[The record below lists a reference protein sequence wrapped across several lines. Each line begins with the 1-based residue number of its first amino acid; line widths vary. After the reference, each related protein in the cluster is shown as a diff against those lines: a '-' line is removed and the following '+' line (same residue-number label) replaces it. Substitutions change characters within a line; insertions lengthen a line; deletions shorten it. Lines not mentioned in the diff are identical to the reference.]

1 MVVAELR
8 MSQSLVEKFYGFC
21 GFWGFLYFYWFWG
34 FMVFMSFYGFWVFM
48 VFMGFGVFIVLF
60 SDEATGTSNRSSSC
74 TGCPNR
80 HRRGT
85 PYYARHR

>member
-8 MSQSLVEKFYGFC
+8 MSQSLVEKFLWVLGFYGFY
-21 GFWGFLYFYWFWG
+21 GFWG
-34 FMVFMSFYGFWVFM
+34 FMVFK
-48 VFMGFGVFIVLF
+48 VLF

-74 TGCPNR
+74 IGCPNR

>member
-8 MSQSLVEKFYGFC
+8 MSQSLVEKLLWVLGFFVFLWVLGFYGF
-21 GFWGFLYFYWFWG
+21 YEFWG
-34 FMVFMSFYGFWVFM
+34 FMV
-48 VFMGFGVFIVLF
+48 LF
-60 SDEATGTSNRSSSC
+60 SDEPTGTSNRSSSC

-85 PYYARHR
+85 PCYARHARHR